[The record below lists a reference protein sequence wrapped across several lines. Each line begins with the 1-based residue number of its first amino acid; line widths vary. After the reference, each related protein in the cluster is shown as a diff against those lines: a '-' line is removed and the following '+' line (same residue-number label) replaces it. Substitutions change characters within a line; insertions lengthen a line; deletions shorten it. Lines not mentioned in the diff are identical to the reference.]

1 VFAVLS
7 GDEDAQEA
15 AWQPAR
21 QLWFHGVTIDDESKS
36 PVKSI
41 QGEHSTVESFW
52 IARRSQQ
59 GSNIMALAA
68 VLLCMNATAYAQA
81 PAPDTIVLNSRAT
94 ILVDS
99 RQPVPIQRAAEDLAS
114 DMQKVFGTA
123 PRIVTSEAQAAP
135 VAGSVS
141 IVLGDEDDDVAP
153 ADHDSTPEAFSITSG
168 GDNPQVI
175 RLAGSDMRGTIY
187 AIYQFSQQYLGV
199 DPMYYWTD
207 HEPARHSAIQLPA
220 RLDDRFPAPVFRYRG
235 FFINDEDLLTG
246 WAPGEAKDHSG
257 ISLAVWNKICETILR
272 LRGNMIVAG
281 TWPFPNDPQDHV
293 VEERGLLLNQ
303 HHAEPLGVNFSRW
316 PHDVPYNFTAD
327 PQYIEN
333 AWKNAVAAY
342 PKDQKILWEIGLR
355 GLSDQPYS
363 ALDPSVRGNEQAQ
376 GRVIS
381 KAIAEQIRIVRA
393 KYPNAVFITDLWMEG
408 NQLMRQGY
416 LKIPPGV
423 ITVWA
428 DSGYGYMGDDGQAG
442 PGQGAYIHVAMYNT
456 RANQLSELT
465 PVSRIFDSLGRFQK
479 AGATAFL
486 LVNTS
491 DIRPV
496 TMGASAVLDFGWKGA
511 SIGTSDQFYRD
522 WSSEEFG
529 AKAAAQVAAVYKAY
543 FEAPASLPGTPVR
556 PYGDNYYHTVASE
569 MLRSALIQY
578 PIYHLPGQDPFWTQP
593 GVGPIPYDSD
603 RAFEQAEREVK
614 NCGDAAPRWDAV
626 WKQAE
631 AAEPL
636 VAADRRLFYQAGV
649 LTMIAINR
657 ESNRMLLALSQ
668 AVVALHNGD
677 HATAAAKTNE
687 ALQAIDAIQMS
698 ESKAE
703 YGKWKNWYHGDW
715 LTGVDRTR
723 QLVEDFAAWL
733 RDPDAPMPPP
743 IDWRNWEAYYHI
755 QHYEGTRT
763 VDVH

>member
-1 VFAVLS
+1 VK
-7 GDEDAQEA
+7 
-15 AWQPAR
+15 
-21 QLWFHGVTIDDESKS
+21 KS
-36 PVKSI
+36 R
-41 QGEHSTVESFW
+41 
-52 IARRSQQ
+52 IAQ
-59 GSNIMALAA
+59 GSNRRNFILILTGA
-68 VLLCMNATAYAQA
+68 LLCFSEMHPQTAAG
-81 PAPDTIVLNSRAT
+81 PMITVNSSTT
-94 ILVDS
+94 ILLDS
-99 RQPVPIQRAAEDLAS
+99 GQPVPIRLAAQDLAS

-123 PRIVTSEAQAAP
+123 PKIVASQAEAGA
-135 VAGSVS
+135 VS
-141 IVLGDEDDDVAP
+141 IVLGDEDPGAAP
-153 ADHDSTPEAFSITSG
+153 ADHDPAPEAFSITSG
-168 GDNPQVI
+168 GSGPRII
-175 RLAGSDMRGTIY
+175 RLAGADVRGTLY

-207 HEPARHSAIQLPA
+207 HEPARHSSIQIPA
-220 RLDDRFPAPVFRYRG
+220 HVDDRFAAPVFRYRG

-272 LRGNMIVAG
+272 LKGNMVVAG

-293 VEERGLLLNQ
+293 VQERGLLLNQ

-342 PKDQKILWEIGLR
+342 PADQEILWEIGLR

-363 ALDPSVRGNEQAQ
+363 ALDPAVRGNEPAQ
-376 GRVIS
+376 GRLIS
-381 KAIAEQIRIVRA
+381 KAIAEQIGIVRA
-393 KYPNAVFITDLWMEG
+393 KFPKAVFITDLWMEG
-408 NQLMRQGY
+408 NQLMRQGD
-416 LKIPPGV
+416 LVIPPDV

-428 DSGYGYMGDDGQAG
+428 DSGYGYMGDDGQAKA
-442 PGQGAYIHVAMYNT
+442 GQGAYIHVAMYNG

-465 PVSRIFDSLGRFQK
+465 PVSRIFDSLGRFQQ
-479 AGATAFL
+479 AGATSFL

-511 SIGTSDQFYRD
+511 SIGSSDQFYRS
-522 WSSEEFG
+522 WSAGEFG
-529 AKAAAQVAAVYKAY
+529 AKAASQVAAVYKAY
-543 FEAPASLPGTPVR
+543 FQAPASLPGNPSL
-556 PYGDNYYHTVASE
+556 PYGDNYYHTVARE
-569 MLRSALIQY
+569 ILRGTMIQY
-578 PIYHLPGQDPFWTQP
+578 SIYHLPGQAPFWTQP
-593 GVGPIPYDSD
+593 GVGPVPWSSD
-603 RAFEQAEREVK
+603 QVLSQAEREIA
-614 NCGDAAPRWDAV
+614 NCEEAEPRWDAV
-626 WKQAE
+626 WKQAQ
-631 AAEPL
+631 AAAPL
-636 VAADRRLFYQAGV
+636 VAPDRSLFYQEGV

-657 ESNRMLLALSQ
+657 DSNRMLLALSQ

-677 HATAAAKTNE
+677 HALAVTRTNQ
-687 ALQAIDAIQMS
+687 ALQAIDELKQS
-698 ESKAE
+698 ELAAE
-703 YGKWKNWYHGDW
+703 YGKWKNWYRGDW

-723 QLVEDFAAWL
+723 ELVVQFATWL
-733 RDPDAPMPPP
+733 KDPDAPMPPP